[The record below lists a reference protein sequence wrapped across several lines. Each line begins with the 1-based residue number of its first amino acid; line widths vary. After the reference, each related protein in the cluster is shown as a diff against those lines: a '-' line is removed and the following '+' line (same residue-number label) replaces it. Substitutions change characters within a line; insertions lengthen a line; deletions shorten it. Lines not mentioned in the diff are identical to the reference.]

1 MKHKM
6 KNKHWI
12 IVGISLLLVLI
23 ALPFFT
29 ASAETDAKK
38 ITLVPASQTFVL
50 TQISPNK
57 AITDHFATAVA
68 LNMEL
73 NGEEFHIYDQS
84 NYDWFLTIKGGG
96 EEKTLQITPYY
107 KPISGYKKAYHFDIC
122 MGEESERF
130 VPKPGCTYALKLE
143 IYKNGTLRY
152 YSDLTENPRFKCE
165 ILPAFPGDGEKDFS
179 KIVILPSY
187 TPWVNMDEEGIK
199 GTALMV
205 QVYNSSG
212 EAQCVYQK
220 GSPEVKVKIYKTDG
234 TGQPYTT
241 TTKFFSSILTECR
254 LMIVDE
260 NFMPEKGC
268 DYTVELELTYEI
280 PGISPVHP
288 ATKEVFQSEPASGF
302 YLSEDHE
309 LIPKTD
315 PRSNY
320 LTVSA
325 QSEQFEYI
333 EDKIRF
339 SVFMKDYENNPY
351 IAPENAEWEAT
362 IGEKT
367 NENPRM
373 QTYDL
378 VPISAEN
385 GLYTFELSA
394 EQASFIQPGKTY
406 FVYMGVY
413 DENQGAF
420 RNWKTDLYFISAAE
434 EKPIPDTEPSSGTTD
449 KKEEPKKDQKSALLP
464 VVAVT
469 AAVLIA
475 LTGAVV
481 FFVRKKQKQA

>member
-1 MKHKM
+1 M
-6 KNKHWI
+6 KNKKWI

-23 ALPFFT
+23 SLPFFT
-29 ASAETDAKK
+29 VGAEEEEGAKK
-38 ITLVPASQTFVL
+38 ITLVPATQTFVL

-73 NGEEFHIYDQS
+73 NGEEFHIYDQTS
-84 NYDWFLTIKGGG
+84 YDWFLTIKGGG

-107 KPISGYKKAYHFDIC
+107 IPVSGYKDAYHFDIC

-152 YSDLTENPRFKCE
+152 YSDLTENSRFKCE
-165 ILPAFPGDGEKDFS
+165 ILPALPGDGKKSYS
-179 KIVILPSY
+179 KIVILPTD
-187 TPWVNMDEEGIK
+187 TPWVNMDEEGIT
-199 GTALMV
+199 GTALVV

-212 EAQCVYQK
+212 SPQCMYQG

-234 TGQPYTT
+234 TGAPYTT
-241 TTKFFSSILTECR
+241 TTKFFSSILTDCR

-268 DYTVELELTYEI
+268 DYTVEMELTYEI
-280 PGISPVHP
+280 PAISLVHEP
-288 ATKEVFQSEPASGF
+288 TKKVFQSEPASGF

-325 QSEQFEYI
+325 QSEQFEYHG
-333 EDKIRF
+333 DKIRF
-339 SVFMKDYENNPY
+339 GVFMKDYENNPY
-351 IAPENAEWEAT
+351 IAPENAEWTVT
-362 IGEKT
+362 IGEKGK
-367 NENPRM
+367 PFK

-394 EQASFIQPGKTY
+394 EQAALVQPGKIY
-406 FVYMGVY
+406 SVYMGVY
-413 DENQGAF
+413 DESQEAF
-420 RNWKTDLYFISAAE
+420 RNWKTDLFFESAPE
-434 EKPIPDTEPSSGTTD
+434 QPLGDQTPTDTPTPTE
-449 KKEEPKKDQKSALLP
+449 KKEEPKKEEKSSPLP
-464 VVAVT
+464 VIIVIAAVALIAVT
-469 AAVLIA
+469 ATA
-475 LTGAVV
+475 
-481 FFVRKKQKQA
+481 FFLAKKKKK